1 MESSPLANCSKWSL
15 SAIWKWVSSVYQD
28 IAPIICATALQ
39 HRLHNRGVAAVS
51 AHPLLL
57 PTPVL
62 PPMCTAHP
70 RLWALLEEAIPPG
83 GRSWQ
88 KVAISLS
95 RLQEGNFPLRGE
107 DEGCFLCA
115 ALQRKCGPGQ
125 TAGGFC
131 CSECAAPTLHG
142 FPARTSGSQVRRYAC
157 EAISPLGYGC
167 LKDSGHHR
175 QIWDRHLAGYL
186 VPAGLGL

>member
-1 MESSPLANCSKWSL
+1 MVPQCHLEVGLISVPGHCPNYLCNGSSTPAPQQRGSSCLRSFPLSCRHQFCL
-15 SAIWKWVSSVYQD
+15 QY
-28 IAPIICATALQ
+28 AL
-39 HRLHNRGVAAVS
+39 HTLA
-51 AHPLLL
+51 
-57 PTPVL
+57 
-62 PPMCTAHP
+62 
-70 RLWALLEEAIPPG
+70 LWALLEEAIPPG

-107 DEGCFLCA
+107 DEGRFLCA
-115 ALQRKCGPGQ
+115 SLQRKCGPGQ

-186 VPAGLGL
+186 VPAGPGL